1 MSVPPDEET
10 LRRVAQMTGGRFFS
24 APTAADL
31 QAVYQDI
38 GTRVAYAQEEQEVT
52 YAFVAAGAVLLAA
65 GGALA
70 LTWFNRFP

>member
-1 MSVPPDEET
+1 MLERVF
-10 LRRVAQMTGGRFFS
+10 VAQMTGGRFFR

-65 GGALA
+65 GGVLA